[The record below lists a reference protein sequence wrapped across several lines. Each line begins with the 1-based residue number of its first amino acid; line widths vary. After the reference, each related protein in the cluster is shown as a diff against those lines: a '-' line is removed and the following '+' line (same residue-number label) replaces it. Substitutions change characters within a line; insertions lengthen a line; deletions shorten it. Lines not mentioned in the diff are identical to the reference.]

1 MFGPLQSSPSSHVI
15 ISFTGLGPQFI
26 ALPNYLQKTNY
37 ENPTDVMHSVLQD
50 AYNLE
55 GEDGFD
61 WLRKNPKT
69 LEIFQNF
76 MSIRRQGAQDTWLSV
91 YPVEEETKSWSPE
104 KAVYVN
110 IGGNIGMQNAEFK
123 AKYPNVPGRVILQDR
138 PENIEKALQT
148 PGVENMVYDFFT
160 PQPVKGMQSHSSGIY
175 VKRESTLTV
184 HLGAKF
190 YYYRTVLH
198 NWPDDKVVEILK
210 NTRAA
215 MEEGS
220 LILVDEMVV
229 PDVGANSWCTSI
241 DLVML
246 CGHASCQR
254 TQTQWDNVFTRAGLR
269 RLSTVVYQVHT
280 NECVMSLQAV

>member
-1 MFGPLQSSPSSHVI
+1 
-15 ISFTGLGPQFI
+15 
-26 ALPNYLQKTNY
+26 
-37 ENPTDVMHSVLQD
+37 MHSVLQD

-69 LEIFQNF
+69 LEIFQKF